1 MKITT
6 PHGILEGDN
15 IEAILKEHGYD
26 CLHDADLRYANL
38 CGANLHG
45 ANLHGANLRDANL
58 HGANLHGA
66 NLRGADLHGANLH
79 DANLRYANL
88 CGAYLSCA
96 YLCGAD
102 LSHANLRYANLSDAY
117 LSCAY
122 LSHADLSHA
131 NLSDA
136 NLRGADLHGAN
147 LHDANLSGADLSHA
161 NLSDANLRD
170 ANHVQLSIAKT
181 SILPDEG
188 DIIGWKKAW
197 TDDTMPPKSVIVKLL
212 IPADA
217 QRSNGTGRKCRAST
231 ARVLDLQDKQGNSLP
246 SDTTAYSG
254 HDTDF
259 TYKKGETV
267 HVEDFDTNRW
277 NECAPGIHFFIT
289 RIEAVE
295 Y

>member
-6 PHGILEGDN
+6 PHGTFKGDN

-26 CLHDADLRYANL
+26 CLHDADLRYADL
-38 CGANLHG
+38 RCANLHG
-45 ANLHGANLRDANL
+45 ACLYDADLRDAYLGCANLRDAYL
-58 HGANLHGA
+58 GCANLHGA
-66 NLRGADLHGANLH
+66 
-79 DANLRYANL
+79 
-88 CGAYLSCA
+88 
-96 YLCGAD
+96 D
-102 LSHANLRYANLSDAY
+102 LSY
-117 LSCAY
+117 
-122 LSHADLSHA
+122 ADLSHA

-136 NLRGADLHGAN
+136 DLSDADLRY
-147 LHDANLSGADLSHA
+147 ADLSDA
-161 NLSDANLRD
+161 DLSD

-217 QRSNGTGRKCRAST
+217 QRSNATGRKCRASK

-246 SDTTAYSG
+246 PDTTAYSG

-259 TYKKGETV
+259 TYKKGETI

-277 NECAPGIHFFIT
+277 KECAPGIHFFIT

>member
-6 PHGILEGDN
+6 PHGTFKGDN

-26 CLHDADLRYANL
+26 CLHDADLRYADLRCANL
-38 CGANLHG
+38 HGACLYDADLRDAYLGCANLRDAYLGGANLHG
-45 ANLHGANLRDANL
+45 A
-58 HGANLHGA
+58 
-66 NLRGADLHGANLH
+66 DLG
-79 DANLRYANL
+79 Y
-88 CGAYLSCA
+88 
-96 YLCGAD
+96 
-102 LSHANLRYANLSDAY
+102 
-117 LSCAY
+117 
-122 LSHADLSHA
+122 ADLSHA

-136 NLRGADLHGAN
+136 DLSDADLRY
-147 LHDANLSGADLSHA
+147 ADLSHA
-161 NLSDANLRD
+161 DLSD

-217 QRSNGTGRKCRAST
+217 QRSNATGRKCRASK

-246 SDTTAYSG
+246 PDTTAYSG

-259 TYKKGETV
+259 TYKKGETI

-277 NECAPGIHFFIT
+277 KECAPGIHFFIT
-289 RIEAVE
+289 RIEAAE

>member
-6 PHGILEGDN
+6 PNGTLEGDN
-15 IEAILKEHGYD
+15 IEAILKEHGFD
-26 CLHDADLRYANL
+26 CLHGANLRYACLRDAALCDANLHGADL

-45 ANLHGANLRDANL
+45 AD
-58 HGANLHGA
+58 
-66 NLRGADLHGANLH
+66 
-79 DANLRYANL
+79 
-88 CGAYLSCA
+88 
-96 YLCGAD
+96 LCGAD
-102 LSHANLRYANLSDAY
+102 LSR
-117 LSCAY
+117 
-122 LSHADLSHA
+122 AD
-131 NLSDA
+131 
-136 NLRGADLHGAN
+136 LRGADLRYADLSRAN
-147 LHDANLSGADLSHA
+147 LHGADLSRA
-161 NLSDANLRD
+161 NLRGANLRD
-170 ANHVQLSIAKT
+170 ANHVKLSIAKT

-197 TDDTMPPKSVIVKLL
+197 TDNETLLTPVIVKLL

-217 QRSNGTGRKCRAST
+217 QRSNATGRKCRAST

-246 SDTTAYSG
+246 PDTTAYSG
-254 HDTDF
+254 YDTDF

-267 HVEDFDTNRW
+267 HVENFDTNRW

>member
-6 PHGILEGDN
+6 PHGTLEGDS

-26 CLHDADLRYANL
+26 CLCGAYLSHADL
-38 CGANLHG
+38 H
-45 ANLHGANLRDANL
+45 
-58 HGANLHGA
+58 
-66 NLRGADLHGANLH
+66 GADLHGANLH
-79 DANLRYANL
+79 GADLSYANL
-88 CGAYLSCA
+88 CGAYLS
-96 YLCGAD
+96 
-102 LSHANLRYANLSDAY
+102 H
-117 LSCAY
+117 
-122 LSHADLSHA
+122 
-131 NLSDA
+131 
-136 NLRGADLHGAN
+136 
-147 LHDANLSGADLSHA
+147 
-161 NLSDANLRD
+161 

-197 TDDTMPPKSVIVKLL
+197 TDNEMPPTPVIVKLL

-217 QRSNGTGRKCRAST
+217 QRSNATGRTCRASK

-246 SDTTAYSG
+246 SGTTAYSG

-259 TYKKGETV
+259 TYKKGETIRAD
-267 HVEDFDTNRW
+267 DFDTNRW

>member
-6 PHGILEGDN
+6 PHGTFKGDN

-26 CLHDADLRYANL
+26 CLHDADLRYAD
-38 CGANLHG
+38 
-45 ANLHGANLRDANL
+45 LR
-58 HGANLHGA
+58 
-66 NLRGADLHGANLH
+66 
-79 DANLRYANL
+79 
-88 CGAYLSCA
+88 C
-96 YLCGAD
+96 
-102 LSHANLRYANLSDAY
+102 ANLS
-117 LSCAY
+117 
-122 LSHADLSHA
+122 
-131 NLSDA
+131 
-136 NLRGADLHGAN
+136 
-147 LHDANLSGADLSHA
+147 
-161 NLSDANLRD
+161 D

-188 DIIGWKKAW
+188 DIIGWKKAYV
-197 TDDTMPPKSVIVKLL
+197 DGTMPPKSVIVKLL

-217 QRSNGTGRKCRAST
+217 QRSNATGRKCRASK

-246 SDTTAYSG
+246 PDTTAYSG

-277 NECAPGIHFFIT
+277 KECAPGIHFFIT
-289 RIEAVE
+289 RIEAAE